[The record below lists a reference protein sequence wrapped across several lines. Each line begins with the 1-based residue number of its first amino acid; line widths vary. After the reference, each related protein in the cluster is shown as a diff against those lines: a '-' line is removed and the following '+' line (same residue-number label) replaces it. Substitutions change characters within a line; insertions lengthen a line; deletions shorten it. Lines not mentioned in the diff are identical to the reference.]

1 MDVLCVGMY
10 RSCSTWQ
17 YNVVSHLVRLH
28 RGGCRLGFVSG
39 EQYAGLP
46 PDGAAGGWR
55 VLKSHDG
62 HPAFTAALAGGRA
75 RAVYAYRDLRD
86 VAYSLVHKFGRT
98 FEDVIEDK
106 KFLHVCLANDAFW
119 TAQPGTVCQRYEEIT
134 DHPAGAVAELAAH
147 LEVPLGEGEAEELA
161 AAYSLRSNL
170 WRTVELANRLRE
182 QGLDLGDPRNA
193 LLHDRQTLLHW
204 NHIREGR
211 TGAWKDRVTPR
222 QLACLVA
229 ACGDWLIE
237 RGYEHTPDWWRQLL
251 EDLPRTA
258 GEVRQELLA
267 AQDELIRSLLRL
279 RDAHEDHAR
288 TQEERTR
295 AREELGRAREEM
307 DRTREELARARR
319 QTATVQA
326 ALTRL
331 EQLGPVALGLA
342 RCFHNLSLRHPR
354 LASTVKWLILRV
366 SPRGLPG

>member
-17 YNVVSHLVRLH
+17 YNVVSHLVKKH
-28 RGGCRLGFVSG
+28 RGGCRLGFVPG
-39 EQYAGLP
+39 EEYARLP
-46 PDGAAGGWR
+46 PGGAAGGWR
-55 VLKSHDG
+55 VLKAHDG
-62 HPAFTAALAGGRA
+62 HPAFAAALAGGRA

-86 VAYSLVHKFGRT
+86 VAYSLVHKFGST

-106 KFLHVCLANDAFW
+106 QFLHVCLANDAFW
-119 TAQPGTVCQRYEEIT
+119 TAQPGTVCQRYEELT
-134 DHPAGAVAELAAH
+134 DDPAGGVAELAAH
-147 LEVPLGEGEAEELA
+147 LEIPLGEGEAGELT

-170 WRTVELANRLRE
+170 WRTVDLANRLRE

-211 TGAWKDRVTPR
+211 TGTWKGRVTPG

-258 GEVRQELLA
+258 DQVRQERIA
-267 AQDELIRSLLRL
+267 AQGELIRSRLRL
-279 RDAHEDHAR
+279 RDAHLGLAR
-288 TQEERTR
+288 TQEELDR
-295 AREELGRAREEM
+295 AREELDRAREEL
-307 DRTREELARARR
+307 DRAHR
-319 QTATVQA
+319 QTAAVQA

-342 RCFHNLSLRHPR
+342 RRFHNLSLRHPR
-354 LASTVKWLILRV
+354 LASTVKRFILRV
-366 SPRGLPG
+366 TPRRLPG